1 MTERDLEQRANR
13 RLGCCAMCSGRRD
26 VATLQGALRLT
37 ELHRFTDPAEA
48 ALLAG
53 ATPGRREAD
62 SAP

>member
-1 MTERDLEQRANR
+1 MTYW
-13 RLGCCAMCSGRRD
+13 RD